1 MTDFTFWESCT
12 TYYVSAMSRLFSFSD
27 LFKISGCRGN
37 GDKVEAIVK
46 RELSFS
52 NWLPAPVVPAFV
64 DLSNKSTAKDLAS
77 PSGIKKS
84 KSGRD
89 VRRRGKRGKAA

>member
-1 MTDFTFWESCT
+1 
-12 TYYVSAMSRLFSFSD
+12 MSRLFSFSD

-37 GDKVEAIVK
+37 GDKVEVTVK

-52 NWLPAPVVPAFV
+52 NWLPAPIASAAHAHAFV

-77 PSGIKKS
+77 PTGIKKS
-84 KSGRD
+84 KRHH
-89 VRRRGKRGKAA
+89 RGKIGKAV